1 MRYLLFNAAVAAALI
16 YLFAVGDKSADTA
29 KESAAEAMAR
39 LETLAD
45 QAASEVDRFVEHNA
59 ATAADDPAVAPVSV
73 EPRTREIPPPRP
85 APKSTAA
92 GTDVQDRGQNSP
104 PRALRRR
111 RPLRPCRR
119 RRRCRCVR
127 LRRYRPIA
135 CRRPAVP
142 SHRRDGR
149 NGGHPRRSG

>member
-59 ATAADDPAVAPVSV
+59 ATAADDPAVAPVSG
-73 EPRTREIPPPRP
+73 EPRTREIFRNHN
-85 APKSTAA
+85 
-92 GTDVQDRGQNSP
+92 QN
-104 PRALRRR
+104 RA
-111 RPLRPCRR
+111 
-119 RRRCRCVR
+119 
-127 LRRYRPIA
+127 
-135 CRRPAVP
+135 
-142 SHRRDGR
+142 RDNR
-149 NGGHPRRSG
+149 WSQAK